1 MAQPPAGSL
10 QGLRCGVTGAGGSLG
25 RALLWEL
32 HQQGAIPV
40 ALRHSADSLVLE
52 RDGQSLAVETLSW
65 QVGQEEQLR
74 EVLADLDLLV
84 INHGINRLGARDA
97 AATSETLAVNLLS
110 PLRLLNLFLASEPR
124 AGATDGSREVWVN
137 TSEAE
142 VNPALSPLYEIS
154 KRALGQLLSLRR
166 LDANCRVRRLVLG
179 PFRSDLNP
187 YGVMR
192 AEGVARSV
200 IHQALAG
207 RELIIVTPNPLTWV
221 LMPLTCWGR
230 ELYYRWFTRPPG
242 P

>member
-1 MAQPPAGSL
+1 M
-10 QGLRCGVTGAGGSLG
+10 RCGVTGAGGSLG

-32 HQQGAIPV
+32 HRQGAIPV
-40 ALRHSADSLVLE
+40 ALSHSSKALVLE
-52 RDGQSLAVETLSW
+52 RDGTTLAVETLNW

-74 EVLADLDLLV
+74 DALAGLQLLV

-110 PLRLLNLFLASEPR
+110 PLRLLELFLAADTAQGAEPS
-124 AGATDGSREVWVN
+124 SREVWVN

-154 KRALGQLLSLRR
+154 KRALGQVLSLWR
-166 LDANCRVRRLVLG
+166 LDASCRVRRLVLG
-179 PFRSDLNP
+179 PFRSALNP

-200 IHQALAG
+200 VQQALAG

-221 LMPLTCWGR
+221 LMPLSCWSR